1 MKKLIA
7 ALVVGVFSGLAVFA
21 QTKKPPRVMEDL
33 IQEMESQLSAA
44 LQKGDAATV
53 DRIVADEYVEVTA
66 QGGLRHKDYVMTLAR
81 ARAAAPHAIA
91 VGPEV
96 SIEQTQ
102 LTIYG
107 EVAVLVGIAKTKYQH
122 MQYQVSTLPDQLPAP
137 DSVQQERFMK
147 VYAKR
152 GDKWQLIAA
161 HSTAIA
167 SAQG

>member
-7 ALVVGVFSGLAVFA
+7 ALVIGVFSALSVFA
-21 QTKKPPRVMEDL
+21 QTMKPPKVMEDL
-33 IQEMESQLSAA
+33 IKEMESQLSSA

-66 QGGLRHKDYVMTLAR
+66 QGALRHKDDVMTLVR
-81 ARAAAPHAIA
+81 ARAAAPHAISI
-91 VGPEV
+91 GPEV

-102 LTIYG
+102 FTIYD
-107 EVAVLVGIAKTKYQH
+107 EVVVMVGVMKTKYQH
-122 MQYQVSTLPDQLPAP
+122 MQYQVSTLPDQLPSP
-137 DSVQQERFMK
+137 DAVQQERFMK

-152 GDKWQLIAA
+152 GDKWQLIAS

-167 SAQG
+167 STQG